1 MFNKKISA
9 YMNFQKSFVKDLLC
23 KLGGVLLMLSAF
35 NVMAASDMSQIPEEM
50 LLAIRSAIQAHPDV
64 MVANSKM
71 FAAKSQV
78 EAGQYRWYPR
88 AEVNVRTGERGD
100 RYSTIGLNQT
110 LWDNGK
116 INADF
121 EAAKARELAALS
133 GKNVAMQSI
142 GIAAAIAYLDVAR
155 AREQKVVAEENVN
168 EHKKLHASV
177 LRRGDG
183 GIGSKSDVTLTT
195 SRLQQARAM
204 EKQWLGVMARAEAS
218 YLSVVGAP
226 VAADTLPLIKTWD
239 VVGGESGLVSRVVE
253 RAPSMQQLREEVK
266 VAEAA
271 VDSAKALLLPAL
283 YARVDNTRY
292 FGSGPFDSDTRF
304 SVNFQWQNDVALTQR
319 FQVDSAQHMVTAA
332 KQALEA
338 EERILVQSA
347 SNYWADY
354 TTAQSRSE
362 ELAKFSESAAETVK
376 LFKRQFTIG
385 RRSWPEVT
393 NTLQDLY
400 SARSQ
405 QVDAKYAAMT
415 SRIQLAFVGGEM
427 DYLLIPDQSASA
439 SASTLPSNNN
449 Q

>member
-1 MFNKKISA
+1 
-9 YMNFQKSFVKDLLC
+9 
-23 KLGGVLLMLSAF
+23 
-35 NVMAASDMSQIPEEM
+35 
-50 LLAIRSAIQAHPDV
+50 
-64 MVANSKM
+64 
-71 FAAKSQV
+71 
-78 EAGQYRWYPR
+78 
-88 AEVNVRTGERGD
+88 
-100 RYSTIGLNQT
+100 
-110 LWDNGK
+110 
-116 INADF
+116 
-121 EAAKARELAALS
+121 LAALS

-239 VVGGESGLVSRVVE
+239 VAGGESGLVSRVVE

-354 TTAQSRSE
+354 TTAQSRSD

-405 QVDAKYAAMT
+405 QVDAKFAAMT